1 MQSCTWGVLQFD
13 DEIKDEMKD
22 IIKNKYG
29 GIDDFTAASLSMSY
43 VMLNVSTC
51 TCTTHNAADTL
62 ALQDVN

>member
-1 MQSCTWGVLQFD
+1 MLQFD

-43 VMLNVSTC
+43 VMLNVSTY
-51 TCTTHNAADTL
+51 TALYWSRHLKFKTHP
-62 ALQDVN
+62 